1 MLIAWPFH
9 EQENIKESLSK
20 LRDKVFLWFVM
31 LNSLFVTVVM
41 MFTVHKDVLYVR
53 WPLGVKQVKE
63 NITADGE
70 TQEVSIFWPL
80 VRNSLKLHVRKDLLL
95 VYYYFDV
102 L

>member
-1 MLIAWPFH
+1 M
-9 EQENIKESLSK
+9 K
-20 LRDKVFLWFVM
+20 LRDKVFLWFIM
-31 LNSLFVTVVM
+31 LSGLFVTVVM

-53 WPLGVKQVKE
+53 WPFGVKQVKE

-80 VRNSLKLHVRKDLLL
+80 VPNSLKLHVRKGLLL